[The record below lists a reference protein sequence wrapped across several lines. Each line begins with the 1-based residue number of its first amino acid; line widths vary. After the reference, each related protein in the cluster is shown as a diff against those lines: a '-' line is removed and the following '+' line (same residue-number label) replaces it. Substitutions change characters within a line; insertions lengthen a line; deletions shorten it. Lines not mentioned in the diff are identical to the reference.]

1 MKVYEGELGLVGS
14 GTWTDGGGGGKTILS
29 VLEIGNHQLKRVLLP
44 DYLGNYMTPGAHM
57 RVGVSTGLSR
67 GFVTRPVVAAVEVDG
82 KKYKVDQML
91 FVSLAKIALYAI
103 PAFLIFG
110 SIYAPLGLAAVA
122 AVAWFY
128 LSEYGDLKRF

>member
-1 MKVYEGELGLVGS
+1 MKVYEGELGMIGS

-44 DYLGNYMTPGAHM
+44 DYLGNYMQPGAQM
-57 RVGVSTGLSR
+57 RLGVSTGLSR
-67 GFVTRPVVAAVEVDG
+67 GFITRPVVTAVEVNG
-82 KKYKVDQML
+82 RKYKTDQML

-103 PAFLIFG
+103 PAFLVFG
-110 SIYAPLGLAAVA
+110 SIYKPLGLAAVA

-128 LSEYGDLKRF
+128 LSDYGDLKRF